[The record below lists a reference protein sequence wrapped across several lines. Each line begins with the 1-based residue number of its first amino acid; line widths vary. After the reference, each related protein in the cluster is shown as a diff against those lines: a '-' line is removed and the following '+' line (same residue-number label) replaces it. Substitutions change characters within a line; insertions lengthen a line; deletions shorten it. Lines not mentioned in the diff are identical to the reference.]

1 MENCLA
7 LSTKTRHWPSL
18 SSTNSQEEY
27 AAALF
32 IEAKKEKNS
41 IMDYLES
48 NDDENNAYQIHIKI
62 YDLKLKLCLGV
73 NISATQKR

>member
-32 IEAKKEKNS
+32 IEAKKEKRDMS
-41 IMDYLES
+41 INGKPDF
-48 NDDENNAYQIHIKI
+48 
-62 YDLKLKLCLGV
+62 
-73 NISATQKR
+73 

>member
-32 IEAKKEKNS
+32 IEAKKEKRDTS
-41 IMDYLES
+41 INGKPDF
-48 NDDENNAYQIHIKI
+48 
-62 YDLKLKLCLGV
+62 
-73 NISATQKR
+73 